1 MPLELENLSESEAL
15 RRARQGDP
23 VAFEFLYRR
32 HSQRVYALCLRM
44 VKNPAYAEDLTQD
57 TFVAVLRGIRAFRG
71 QSAFSTWLHRVTRNT
86 VLMGFRKRQLKET
99 SLDEITDPEADSGH
113 APAEFGVS
121 DARLENL
128 AERMLL
134 RNAIGQLSRGFRLT
148 LLLHDLHGYEHSEV
162 AAMLGCATGT
172 SKSQLHK
179 ARLRVRKMLSKC
191 MRKKTKS
198 HAAGTVRRETEDEPE
213 DSLRQIP
220 AWCVPTESER

>member
-1 MPLELENLSESEAL
+1 MSLEVENLTEHEAL
-15 RRARQGDP
+15 SRARQGDP

-32 HSQRVYALCLRM
+32 HNQRVYALCLRM
-44 VKNPAYAEDLTQD
+44 VKNPSYAEDLTQD
-57 TFVAVLRGIRAFRG
+57 TFVAVLRGIREFRG

-86 VLMGFRKRQLKET
+86 VLMRFRKRRLKET
-99 SLDEITDPEADSGH
+99 SLDEITDPEADTGH

-134 RNAIGQLSRGFRLT
+134 RNAVGQLSRGFRAT

-191 MRKKTKS
+191 LRKRPKS
-198 HAAGTVRRETEDEPE
+198 RAPSTAHREPE
-213 DSLRQIP
+213 ERAETSAGQIP
-220 AWCVPTESER
+220 AWCVPIKSGR